1 MIRRLLI
8 VAGGTAAPPDPVV
21 LELARH
27 ARTEH
32 GVTVT
37 ALLLDRGDVG
47 EWAEVAEVHQP
58 TATAATARRVADT
71 TGHHGRLRTPE
82 RSWLRRELGEA
93 YASDVVVAASCPALL
108 ALEHM
113 PAPTPPVIAVLPLG
127 DRDDDGGR
135 PFDLLDRVRRAA
147 LTVVP
152 SVTVSA
158 WASRPSEGGGLGLDP
173 RRVLHHPVARPIATT
188 GPRVITAPTQIVG
201 SGPLGWRGG
210 ADLFVALA
218 AILGSQIAGRPA
230 RWTWIGD
237 PDPDGTGDDVLA
249 EIRRRRIEDLVRIVP
264 ADATRAEQ
272 VAAADLYVA
281 TARDDPFPA
290 AVVDAAAAGTAV
302 VGFTP
307 ATALLGKAGRDD
319 ARIADLD
326 VGRLA
331 LLVVNLVVDAE
342 ARGALAID
350 AARIAGEITDPA
362 PIGTLWDAIER
373 AAGATP

>member
-1 MIRRLLI
+1 MLI
-8 VAGGTAAPPDPVV
+8 VAGGTAAPPDPTV
-21 LELARH
+21 LELARL

-32 GVTVT
+32 DASVT
-37 ALLLDRGDVG
+37 ALLLDRGDAG
-47 EWAEVAEVHQP
+47 EWAEVADVRQP

-93 YASDVVVAASCPALL
+93 YASDVVVAASGPALL

-113 PAPTPPVIAVLPLG
+113 PDPTPPVVAVLPLA
-127 DRDDDGGR
+127 DRDDDGGS
-135 PFDLLDRVRRAA
+135 PFELLDRLRRAV

-152 SVTVSA
+152 SRPVLE
-158 WASRPSEGGGLGLDP
+158 WATRSGDEGGLGLEPD
-173 RRVLHHPVARPIATT
+173 RLLHHPAARPVAVA
-188 GPRVITAPTQIVG
+188 GPRVTTAPTQIVG

-210 ADLFVALA
+210 TDLFVSLA

-249 EIRRRRIEDLVRIVP
+249 EIERRRIEDLVRIVP
-264 ADATRAEQ
+264 AAETRAEQ
-272 VAAADLYVA
+272 VASADLYVA

-307 ATALLGKAGRDD
+307 ATALLGDAGRED

-326 VGRLA
+326 VAALA
-331 LLVVNLVVDAE
+331 LRVVNLVVDGE
-342 ARGALAID
+342 ARAALAADI
-350 AARIAGEITDPA
+350 AAAAAAATEPA
-362 PIGTLWDAIER
+362 PIDDLWAAIEL
-373 AAGATP
+373 AAGRVP